1 VPRGGEISPQLRTG
15 PYLSHHKENQ
25 HKVYGVSLVSY
36 CEKYCILWLGLREP
50 REWIRYHLMSKIW
63 GGAVLKEA
71 MLYKRMEEDKVSC
84 FLCGHHCLISDGKFG
99 ICHVRENRG
108 GALYTHTFG
117 ELIARNIDPFEKK
130 PLYHFFPGSKSFS
143 IATIGCN
150 FQCGFCQNWQISQ
163 VKEARASGLRS
174 EKVKPEEVVREARE
188 TGSKSISY
196 TYTEPTIFFEYAYE
210 ISQLAKKE
218 GLFNVFVTNGYMT
231 EEMIRTIHPALDAAN
246 IDLKSFR
253 DEYYRKVCG
262 GRLAPVLKSI
272 ELMKKLNI
280 WIEVTT
286 LLVPG
291 QNDSEEELNG
301 IANFLARLDP
311 SIPWHISRFYP
322 QYKMEDLE
330 STSLEALTQAYDIG
344 KKAGLRYI
352 YLGNVGQGN
361 NTYCYQCRHLLIERY
376 GFSVRVNRIKEG
388 RCPDCQTAVD
398 GAGL

>member
-1 VPRGGEISPQLRTG
+1 
-15 PYLSHHKENQ
+15 
-25 HKVYGVSLVSY
+25 
-36 CEKYCILWLGLREP
+36 
-50 REWIRYHLMSKIW
+50 MSKI
-63 GGAVLKEA
+63 GGAAVLKEA
-71 MLYKRMEEDKVSC
+71 MLYKKMEEGKVSC
-84 FLCGHHCLISDGKFG
+84 FLCSHHCLISNGKFG

-108 GALYTHTFG
+108 GVLYTHAYG
-117 ELIARNIDPFEKK
+117 ELIARNIDPVEKK

-174 EKVKPEEVVREARE
+174 EEVKPEEVVQEARK

-262 GRLAPVLKSI
+262 GKLAPVLKSI

-286 LLVPG
+286 LIVPG

-301 IANFLARLDP
+301 IANFLAGLDP

-376 GFSVRVNRIKEG
+376 GFSVTTNRIKEG

-398 GAGL
+398 GVGL